1 MAAKK
6 IKQFKQLFNGE
17 HKGFFI
23 FSAVAVAIGIYVI
36 CFLPGTNFFT
46 WIKAKNDIRRQNRQI
61 EYYNSQIEEINREIE
76 TLSSDKD
83 SLERFA
89 REQYQ
94 YAEPGDDVY
103 ILKQE

>member
-1 MAAKK
+1 MEAKK
-6 IKQFKQLFNGE
+6 RLKELFSGE
-17 HKGFFI
+17 HRGFFI
-23 FSAVAVAIGIYVI
+23 YTAVVIVIGIYIV

-46 WIKAKNDIRRQNRQI
+46 WIKAKADIRRQNRQI
-61 EYYNSQIEEINREIE
+61 EYYNSQIDEINREIQ

-103 ILKQE
+103 ILK